1 MKLNRIHIID
11 DEPVIR
17 ESLSEWLSKKYE
29 VLCFS
34 SGEEYIEAQKKF
46 NHSDLTPTCILLDFQ
61 MPGMN
66 GVELQNT
73 LKQLNTQFPIIFM
86 SGNALQADIIDA
98 WHGGAIDFILKPF
111 GPAKVSEALEKQF
124 NLLVSSA
131 ASIKSASTSMPEMQL
146 PITRR
151 EAQVLLL
158 LGGGCSQSEVGV
170 RLGISLSTV
179 KMYRGFLKDKLNL
192 NSLTELIRFCDGHK
206 QSIEGIANQ

>member
-34 SGEEYIEAQKKF
+34 SSEEYIEAQKKF
-46 NHSDLTPTCILLDFQ
+46 NRSDLTPTCILLDFQ

-111 GPAKVSEALEKQF
+111 GPAKISEALEKQF
-124 NLLVSSA
+124 NLLISSA
-131 ASIKSASTSMPEMQL
+131 GSIKPASTLRPEVQL

-158 LGGGCSQSEVGV
+158 LGSGCSQSEVGM

-179 KMYRGFLKDKLNL
+179 KMYRGFLKDKLSL
-192 NSLTELIRFCDGHK
+192 NSLTELIRFCDSHK
-206 QSIEGIANQ
+206 QSIENIANQ